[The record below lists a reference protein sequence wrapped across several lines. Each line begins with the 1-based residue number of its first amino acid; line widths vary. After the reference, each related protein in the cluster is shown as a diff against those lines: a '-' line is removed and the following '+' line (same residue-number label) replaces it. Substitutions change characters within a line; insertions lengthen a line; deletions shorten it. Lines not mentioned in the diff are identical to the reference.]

1 MKLIDLSMPIGQHFR
16 WPVELSIKGDI
27 AAGDQFRVSRLA
39 ATCHGFSM
47 STPRRI
53 SSPAPRRSRPPPPDV
68 VGPCRVLNLSDRPAN
83 APIEP
88 EHLAAAD
95 PGGADGEIVLLAAHW
110 SDRRDYNDRRFWT
123 EAPWLT
129 RASAEWL
136 AARKPTAVAFDFPQD
151 FPIRLL
157 LDGKEVPK
165 SEHVT
170 HDVLLSNGVTLIEY
184 VVNTSRLSAP
194 RNLSRLLPCSSRMPT
209 APLPASDAIE
219 GLGVSKCIRACLGM
233 KGRSWGALL
242 FDRRCAL
249 VCCMQDERYRSP
261 IRRSRASRKRTR
273 EGAS

>member
-1 MKLIDLSMPIGQHFR
+1 MKIIDLSMPIGQHFR

-39 ATCHGFSM
+39 ATCHGFSHVDAKAHFVAGAPTIET
-47 STPRRI
+47 TPL
-53 SSPAPRRSRPPPPDV
+53 SDV
-68 VGPCRVLNLSDRPAN
+68 VGPCRVLNLSNRPAN

-95 PGGADGEIVLLAAHW
+95 PGGADGEIFLLAAHW
-110 SDRRDYNDRRFWT
+110 SDRRDYNDRSFWT

-165 SEHVT
+165 TEHVT

-194 RNLSRLLPCSSRMPT
+194 RNLFSA
-209 APLPASDAIE
+209 APLLIPNADGAPARFYAIE
-219 GLGVSKCIRACLGM
+219 GLGV
-233 KGRSWGALL
+233 
-242 FDRRCAL
+242 
-249 VCCMQDERYRSP
+249 
-261 IRRSRASRKRTR
+261 
-273 EGAS
+273 